1 MEPDPDKREIVS
13 GLRKNISELEKEKL
27 AVADS
32 GITNSFFEESKIGNL
47 TTDIFREFAQTDV
60 FVVNSGMFYGDGFN
74 KGPITKRN
82 IINSI
87 PFRGNLVVANMIG
100 AQILRILEK
109 SCSFT
114 REARDTVGKGFL
126 QVSGIAFEYD
136 STAKIGSR
144 IVEGSVLIDKQPLD
158 RSRLYTFGMIRWI
171 FEGGDGYSEFKEM
184 GIEPLIIHS
193 KPYRNILEDYF
204 KRKGVM
210 TSKIEQRIVDI
221 SLK

>member
-1 MEPDPDKREIVS
+1 MFKRAAPD
-13 GLRKNISELEKEKL
+13 N
-27 AVADS
+27 
-32 GITNSFFEESKIGNL
+32 GIILVLHQRFG
-47 TTDIFREFAQTDV
+47 
-60 FVVNSGMFYGDGFN
+60 
-74 KGPITKRN
+74 RN
-82 IINSI
+82 
-87 PFRGNLVVANMIG
+87 R